1 MRCKKKGAKIMK
13 RASFKFTVSLF
24 IAWLVQAIFFVFSSG
39 VYLTPSGTK
48 FFIGFGVGISLV
60 GAFILLLEEHKKVPS
75 HKNIIHSIN
84 KTFRAIQQELPGE
97 AYDIKW
103 LEWNKPTL
111 VAYLEYI
118 RRKPVSSNL
127 NRLIQTDLDMLHKI

>member
-1 MRCKKKGAKIMK
+1 MK
-13 RASFKFTVSLF
+13 NTSFKLVISFF
-24 IAWLVQAIFFVFSSG
+24 IAWLVQAFFFVFSSG
-39 VYLTPSGTK
+39 VYLTPNGTR
-48 FFIGFGVGISLV
+48 FFIGFGVGLSLI
-60 GAFILLLEEHKKVPS
+60 GACILLWEEHKKVPAS
-75 HKNIIHSIN
+75 KKITYSLN